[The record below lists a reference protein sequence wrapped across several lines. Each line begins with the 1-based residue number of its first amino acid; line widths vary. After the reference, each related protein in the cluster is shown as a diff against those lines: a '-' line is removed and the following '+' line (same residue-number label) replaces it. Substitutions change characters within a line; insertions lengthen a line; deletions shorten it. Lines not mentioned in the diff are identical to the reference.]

1 MPLDWSSLLDMSRQ
15 IGCLGFVL
23 FVLWLQWPEL
33 QATTASAASLIKPKT
48 LVGVIWR
55 WKAPPSPPFLS
66 YCGGE
71 GKQSGAAI
79 PLFRWFL
86 PDGGSSPTIASK
98 PVATPVA
105 ILPRLS
111 LAMEAN
117 LKPPNRRLL
126 SVLFAGTRRLDAAK
140 WFVPGSLKVASD
152 DGFSRGKGCSSALAL
167 LLGGDALRTPVA
179 EIPRVLIAFP
189 VSLLGCFLQKYTK
202 C

>member
-1 MPLDWSSLLDMSRQ
+1 
-15 IGCLGFVL
+15 
-23 FVLWLQWPEL
+23 
-33 QATTASAASLIKPKT
+33 
-48 LVGVIWR
+48 
-55 WKAPPSPPFLS
+55 
-66 YCGGE
+66 
-71 GKQSGAAI
+71 
-79 PLFRWFL
+79 
-86 PDGGSSPTIASK
+86 
-98 PVATPVA
+98 
-105 ILPRLS
+105 
-111 LAMEAN
+111 MEAN